1 MCKSNSYNIYF
12 VTFFCAIRKTAQL
25 KLSEQNKQKIQYLQ
39 ELAGDVV
46 GAFSLFLILAIG
58 LIFAGIYG

>member
-1 MCKSNSYNIYF
+1 MDKSNSHNIYF
-12 VTFFCAIRKTAQL
+12 VTFFCAIRKTILL
-25 KLSEQNKQKIQYLQ
+25 KLTEQNKQKIQYLQ

-46 GAFSLFLILAIG
+46 GALSLFLMLAIG